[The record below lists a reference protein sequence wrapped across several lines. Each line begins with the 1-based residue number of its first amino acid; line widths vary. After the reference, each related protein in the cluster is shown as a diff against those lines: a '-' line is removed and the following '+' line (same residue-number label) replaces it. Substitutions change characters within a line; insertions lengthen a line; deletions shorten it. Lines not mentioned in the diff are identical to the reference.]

1 MGLDSAINRVGKE
14 IRLSNKPWS
23 DELKLYNLE
32 LRAGK
37 LRRQA
42 LKDLAVRTDIE
53 DMNGLSTMLIQTDK
67 FGTSMA
73 DTLRVYADTFRTKRY
88 QRAEEIAAKLPV
100 KLVFP
105 LIVFI
110 LPSLFV
116 ALVGPAAIRIF
127 QVLLQH

>member
-1 MGLDSAINRVGKE
+1 MGLDSAINRVGEE

-105 LIVFI
+105 LILFI

-127 QVLLQH
+127 QVLLQY